1 MSAAWHVQLDAV
13 IEFRIN
19 CKISLLHVGDSFETF
34 EVPFQNPLVTNLN
47 LTFNFPF
54 AHFSELTHLNLM
66 NS

>member
-1 MSAAWHVQLDAV
+1 MDVV

-19 CKISLLHVGDSFETF
+19 CKFSLLHVGDSFETF
-34 EVPFQNPLVTNLN
+34 EVSFQNPLVTKLN

-54 AHFSELTHLNLM
+54 AHLSELTYLSPM